1 MSKAE
6 DFRQYAEEAM
16 GWARKSVTAKE
27 KLALVNLARTWTQA
41 AERSES
47 SVLFRE
53 LPPDH
58 RAA

>member
-41 AERSES
+41 AERYGFGAAKGCSSE
-47 SVLFRE
+47 
-53 LPPDH
+53 
-58 RAA
+58 AAR